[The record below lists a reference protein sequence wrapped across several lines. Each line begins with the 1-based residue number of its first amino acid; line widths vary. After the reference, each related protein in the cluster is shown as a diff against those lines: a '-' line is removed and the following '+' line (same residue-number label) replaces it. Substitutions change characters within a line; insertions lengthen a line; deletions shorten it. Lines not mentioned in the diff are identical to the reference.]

1 MRNQL
6 AIQVTN
12 LQLELDNA
20 NARIEEE
27 FEAGEDARNQLQ
39 RAVAELQQI
48 KSKHDKETAHLV
60 EQFDDTRL

>member
-20 NARIEEE
+20 NMRVEEE
-27 FEAGEDARNQLQ
+27 MDAAENARVQLQ
-39 RAVAELQQI
+39 RAVVDLQQV
-48 KSKHDKETAHLV
+48 KVKHEKDIAQLMD
-60 EQFDDTRL
+60 QFDDTR